1 MTEKRRTTTMVR
13 VVMRVSDIAKLKVG
27 VIWTK
32 RSVHDVVM
40 LLVVMLR
47 VLLLDYFFVFHDVEV
62 ERKRSRNES
71 FARVCFPLDL
81 DRERFSFSRNGKERR
96 GEEEKERGE
105 NRKSVSV
112 K

>member
-1 MTEKRRTTTMVR
+1 MTEKRRTTTMVK

-62 ERKRSRNES
+62 ERKRSRKRSRRKE
-71 FARVCFPLDL
+71 
-81 DRERFSFSRNGKERR
+81 RERERKR
-96 GEEEKERGE
+96 ER
-105 NRKSVSV
+105 K
-112 K
+112 

>member
-62 ERKRSRNES
+62 ERKRSR
-71 FARVCFPLDL
+71 
-81 DRERFSFSRNGKERR
+81 KK
-96 GEEEKERGE
+96 EKENE
-105 NRKSVSV
+105 IEIEK
-112 K
+112 